1 MHQMIFFGMFFKKN
15 GKNLAKWKSKYSQ
28 KTRKSPPL
36 SSHEESLAEMVKKYP
51 CLFDKSQKTHKEE
64 TFLINF
70 LYPEPLLFFSRFDFF
85 FFRSFKK
92 QKQHYI
98 KLFGVHL
105 DFS

>member
-85 FFRSFKK
+85 FFEVLKTKTTLYKTLRCTS
-92 QKQHYI
+92 
-98 KLFGVHL
+98 
-105 DFS
+105 